1 MKDKIK
7 DLLTRMTAQYEPGPR
22 SEFTTAWLAQ
32 QTSLSRNAASEY
44 LNQLCQQRQAV
55 KINTRPVYYLSVAAL
70 RTKGYD
76 IDRVAYDSFEQLN
89 RRGFDFQSLIGANGS
104 LYHAIEQCKAAV
116 SYPPN
121 GLPVLLTGPTG
132 TGKSLLARTM
142 FDYAVR
148 KNLIAK
154 DRHMVTVNCS
164 EYANNPEL
172 LTANLFGYCKGA
184 FTGADK
190 DRPGLLDLAD
200 GGMLFLDEVHA
211 LKAECQEKLFLFMDK
226 GVYHRLGDNEHWYHS
241 QCRLVFATTEA
252 PEHVLLKTLLR
263 RIPVLIVLPSLAQ
276 RGQDEKN
283 ALLCYLFQ
291 NEAKEIGQE
300 IELSYPAFQILMNV
314 DIPGNIGG
322 LINTVKVS
330 CANAFLQSQ
339 DHNQPLQVF
348 EYHLPDDVMRLASP
362 ASLNIRPNQKD
373 TLLPMT
379 MPRLTQQ
386 RPEPLLNVYR
396 LLLDHFEKAPSDYI
410 TQEFQDQIDRACEEF
425 LTNRPDVSI
434 SEDFL
439 TKMMDKI
446 ASIAMNRTVLKISNN
461 GIYLLSGIL
470 AEYFRCQA
478 SVHQWDA
485 AHRDSIQQLSDTLAS
500 RYPLEYRMAREIA
513 QNVSMNLDIQL
524 DTMCILLFMMVISEY
539 PEEDSSETAAYI
551 LCHGLATASSIAN
564 TVNRMLGK
572 PVFSA
577 IDLELNQSSL
587 KTAEILNRSLLR
599 KKHFRNLLLLVDMGS
614 LEELYTGLHLEPS
627 INVGV
632 INNVNTKL
640 ALEIGSR
647 LMNGDAIDTILS
659 ETAPKSTVQYRYI
672 SGRQKEMAIL
682 TVCSTGQGATNKI
695 IALFE
700 SSLPKPIEAKIIPC
714 DYNSLRINGTG
725 DPLFQK
731 YNVLFVLGT
740 LDARLPGI
748 PFVSIEDLALEH
760 NLSRLSQLM
769 KPLLSEQEIARF
781 SSTIVNNFTLNNL
794 VTNLTILNAE
804 KVLKD
809 VEDIVSEIEQ
819 GMHISLP
826 VENRI
831 GLYVHIACLIER
843 LILRQQAEP
852 VQPPT
857 LFLKD
862 HADFVNVVRR
872 AFTVAKY
879 AYSVEIP
886 DSEIVYI
893 YNYIENIR

>member
-283 ALLCYLFQ
+283 VLLCYLFQ

-461 GIYLLSGIL
+461 GVYLLSGIL

-513 QNVSMNLDIQL
+513 QNISMNLDIQL

-551 LCHGLATASSIAN
+551 LCHGFSTASSIAN

-577 IDLELNQSSL
+577 IDLELNQSPL
-587 KTAEILNRSLLR
+587 KTVEILNRSLLR

-614 LEELYTGLHLEPS
+614 LEELYIGLHLEPS

-632 INNVNTKL
+632 INNVNTKM

-647 LMNGDAIDTILS
+647 LVNGDAIDTILS
-659 ETAPKSTVQYRYI
+659 ETAPKSTVQYRYMA
-672 SGRQKEMAIL
+672 GRKKEMAIL

-769 KPLLSEQEIARF
+769 KPLLSEQEIVRF

-794 VTNLTILNAE
+794 VTSLTILNAE

-843 LILRQQAEP
+843 LILRQQADP
-852 VQPPT
+852 IQPPT
-857 LFLKD
+857 QFLKD

>member
-362 ASLNIRPNQKD
+362 ASLNIRSNQKD

-425 LTNRPDVSI
+425 LTNRPEVSF

-461 GIYLLSGIL
+461 GVYLLSGIL

-513 QNVSMNLDIQL
+513 QNISMNLDIQL

-551 LCHGLATASSIAN
+551 LCHGFSTASSIAN

-577 IDLELNQSSL
+577 IDLELNQSPL
-587 KTAEILNRSLLR
+587 KTVEILNRSLLR

-614 LEELYTGLHLEPS
+614 LEELYIGLHLEPS

-632 INNVNTKL
+632 INNVNTKM

-647 LMNGDAIDTILS
+647 LVNGDAIDTILS
-659 ETAPKSTVQYRYI
+659 ETAPKSTVQYRYMA
-672 SGRQKEMAIL
+672 GRKKEMAIL

-769 KPLLSEQEIARF
+769 KPLLSEQEIVRF

-794 VTNLTILNAE
+794 VTSLTILNAE

-843 LILRQQAEP
+843 LILRQQADP
-852 VQPPT
+852 IQPPT
-857 LFLKD
+857 QFLKD

>member
-55 KINTRPVYYLSVAAL
+55 KINTRPVYYLSVATL

-425 LTNRPDVSI
+425 LTNRPDISI

-551 LCHGLATASSIAN
+551 LCHGFSTASSIAN

-627 INVGV
+627 INFRRLRWVFR
-632 INNVNTKL
+632 NWY
-640 ALEIGSR
+640 EI
-647 LMNGDAIDTILS
+647 
-659 ETAPKSTVQYRYI
+659 TA
-672 SGRQKEMAIL
+672 
-682 TVCSTGQGATNKI
+682 CSCR
-695 IALFE
+695 
-700 SSLPKPIEAKIIPC
+700 SW
-714 DYNSLRINGTG
+714 
-725 DPLFQK
+725 
-731 YNVLFVLGT
+731 
-740 LDARLPGI
+740 
-748 PFVSIEDLALEH
+748 
-760 NLSRLSQLM
+760 
-769 KPLLSEQEIARF
+769 
-781 SSTIVNNFTLNNL
+781 
-794 VTNLTILNAE
+794 
-804 KVLKD
+804 
-809 VEDIVSEIEQ
+809 
-819 GMHISLP
+819 
-826 VENRI
+826 
-831 GLYVHIACLIER
+831 
-843 LILRQQAEP
+843 
-852 VQPPT
+852 
-857 LFLKD
+857 
-862 HADFVNVVRR
+862 
-872 AFTVAKY
+872 
-879 AYSVEIP
+879 
-886 DSEIVYI
+886 
-893 YNYIENIR
+893 

>member
-7 DLLTRMTAQYEPGPR
+7 DLLINMTAQYEPGPR
-22 SEFTTAWLAQ
+22 KEFTTAWLAEQ
-32 QTSLSRNAASEY
+32 ASLSRNAASEY
-44 LNQLCQQRQAV
+44 LNQLCQQRQAI
-55 KINTRPVYYLSVAAL
+55 KINTRPVYYFSVSAL

-76 IDRVAYDSFEQLN
+76 IDRVSYDSFEQLQ
-89 RRGFDFQSLIGANGS
+89 RRGVDFQSLIGANGS

-142 FDYAVR
+142 YDYAVR

-184 FTGADK
+184 FTGADQ

-241 QCRLVFATTEA
+241 QSRLVFATTEA

-263 RIPVLIVLPSLAQ
+263 RIPVLIVLPSLAE

-300 IELSYPAFQILMNV
+300 IELSYPAFQTLMSVN
-314 DIPGNIGG
+314 IPGNIGG

-330 CANAFLQSQ
+330 CANAFLQSHDQ
-339 DHNQPLQVF
+339 NQPLQVF
-348 EYHLPDDVMRLASP
+348 EYNLPDDVMRLANP
-362 ASLNIRPNQKD
+362 ASLNIRSSQKD

-379 MPRLTQQ
+379 MPRLSQE
-386 RPEPLLNVYR
+386 RSEPLLNVYR

-425 LTNRPDVSI
+425 LTNRPEVSF
-434 SEDFL
+434 SDDFL
-439 TKMMDKI
+439 TRMMDKI
-446 ASIAMNRTVLKISNN
+446 ASMAMNRTVLKISNN

-470 AEYFRCQA
+470 AEYCRCQA
-478 SVHQWDA
+478 SIHQWDT
-485 AHRDSIQQLSDTLAS
+485 AHRSSIQQLSDMLAS
-500 RYPLEYRMAREIA
+500 RYPLEYRMARELA
-513 QNVSMNLDIQL
+513 QNISMNLDIQL
-524 DTMCILLFMMVISEY
+524 DTMGILLFMIVISEY
-539 PEEDSSETAAYI
+539 PEEDNSETVAYI
-551 LCHGLATASSIAN
+551 LCHGYSTASSIAN

-577 IDLELNQSSL
+577 IDLELNQSPL
-587 KTAEILNRSLLR
+587 KTAEILNRSLMR
-599 KKHFRNLLLLVDMGS
+599 RTHFKNLLLLVDMGS
-614 LEELYTGLHLEPS
+614 LEELYTGLHLEPN

-632 INNVNTKL
+632 INNVNTKM

-647 LMNGDAIDTILS
+647 LSSGDSVETILS
-659 ETAPKSTVQYRYI
+659 NTASQSSAQYKFMA
-672 SGRQKEMAIL
+672 GVGKEMAIL
-682 TVCSTGQGATNKI
+682 TVCSTGQGAAHKI
-695 IALFE
+695 ISLFE
-700 SSLPKPIEAKIIPC
+700 HSLPKPIEAKIITC
-714 DYNSLRINGTG
+714 DYNSLRINGTK
-725 DPLFQK
+725 DPVFQK

-740 LDARLPGI
+740 LDAKLPDI
-748 PFVSIEDLALEH
+748 PFVSIEDLALAH
-760 NLSRLSQLM
+760 NLSNLSQLM
-769 KPLLSEQEIARF
+769 KPLLDDKEIARF
-781 SSTIVNNFTLNNL
+781 SDTIINNFTLNNL

-809 VEDIVSEIEQ
+809 VEDIVGDIEQ
-819 GMHISLP
+819 GMQITLP

-843 LILRQQAEP
+843 LILRQQVEP
-852 VQPPT
+852 AQPPT
-857 LFLKD
+857 RFLQE
-862 HADFVNVVRR
+862 HADFAAVVRK

-879 AYSVEIP
+879 AYSVELP

>member
-410 TQEFQDQIDRACEEF
+410 TQEFQDQIDRACD
-425 LTNRPDVSI
+425 L
-434 SEDFL
+434 
-439 TKMMDKI
+439 
-446 ASIAMNRTVLKISNN
+446 
-461 GIYLLSGIL
+461 
-470 AEYFRCQA
+470 YFRG
-478 SVHQWDA
+478 
-485 AHRDSIQQLSDTLAS
+485 LSD
-500 RYPLEYRMAREIA
+500 
-513 QNVSMNLDIQL
+513 
-524 DTMCILLFMMVISEY
+524 
-539 PEEDSSETAAYI
+539 
-551 LCHGLATASSIAN
+551 
-564 TVNRMLGK
+564 
-572 PVFSA
+572 
-577 IDLELNQSSL
+577 
-587 KTAEILNRSLLR
+587 
-599 KKHFRNLLLLVDMGS
+599 
-614 LEELYTGLHLEPS
+614 
-627 INVGV
+627 
-632 INNVNTKL
+632 
-640 ALEIGSR
+640 
-647 LMNGDAIDTILS
+647 
-659 ETAPKSTVQYRYI
+659 
-672 SGRQKEMAIL
+672 
-682 TVCSTGQGATNKI
+682 
-695 IALFE
+695 
-700 SSLPKPIEAKIIPC
+700 
-714 DYNSLRINGTG
+714 
-725 DPLFQK
+725 
-731 YNVLFVLGT
+731 
-740 LDARLPGI
+740 
-748 PFVSIEDLALEH
+748 
-760 NLSRLSQLM
+760 
-769 KPLLSEQEIARF
+769 
-781 SSTIVNNFTLNNL
+781 
-794 VTNLTILNAE
+794 
-804 KVLKD
+804 
-809 VEDIVSEIEQ
+809 
-819 GMHISLP
+819 
-826 VENRI
+826 
-831 GLYVHIACLIER
+831 
-843 LILRQQAEP
+843 
-852 VQPPT
+852 
-857 LFLKD
+857 
-862 HADFVNVVRR
+862 
-872 AFTVAKY
+872 
-879 AYSVEIP
+879 
-886 DSEIVYI
+886 
-893 YNYIENIR
+893 